1 MVLFNIYITFV
12 ELAMKN
18 ILLIHYR
25 VHLILISLSFG
36 ALHAQNQITDAA
48 FIKVDP
54 KLGKVIYHRVTDH
67 QTLYAI
73 SRGYGVSE
81 QSILNINPVLQKDA
95 TQLPEVL
102 KIPVSTDQIM
112 HRLPLFKNKYEF
124 LPVYYQVQKKDN
136 LFRISRVYFDIPTN
150 LLSNRNNLKDE
161 NLKEGQTLHIGWL
174 KQTYEPLMVHEGKI
188 LDSVEREKEDGAI
201 IKDDLASRFQK
212 ESEGT
217 SLVNKNEVAFWKST
231 ETTKGLFVMHRYA
244 AQQSI
249 IEIKN
254 PMSDA
259 TAYAKVIGS
268 IPEHLYPK
276 EVDMVIS
283 RDVAQILGAVDPR
296 FFVRSRYKSS
306 MVSVS
311 R

>member
-1 MVLFNIYITFV
+1 
-12 ELAMKN
+12 MKN
-18 ILLIHYR
+18 ILFIHYR
-25 VHLILISLSFG
+25 LYLILISLSFG
-36 ALHAQNQITDAA
+36 VLQAQNQIIDAA

-54 KLGKVIYHRVTDH
+54 KLGKVIYHRVHDH

-81 QSILNINPVLQKDA
+81 QSILDINPVLQKDA
-95 TQLPEVL
+95 SQLPEIL
-102 KIPVSTDQIM
+102 KIPVSTDQII

-124 LPVYYQVQKKDN
+124 IPVYYQAQKKDN

-150 LLSNRNNLKDE
+150 LLSNRNNLKAE

-174 KQTYEPLMVHEGKI
+174 KQTYEPLMVHVGKI
-188 LDSVEREKEDGAI
+188 VDPGEVEKEDGANN
-201 IKDDLASRFQK
+201 KDDLATRFK
-212 ESEGT
+212 NDSEGI

-254 PMSDA
+254 PMTDV

-268 IPEHLYPK
+268 IPEHLYPR
-276 EVDMVIS
+276 EIDMVIS
-283 RDVAQILGAVDPR
+283 KDVARILGAVDPR